1 MTEEL
6 TISDIVAQEYG
17 VKPAVIRQNW
27 IKWLN
32 RSISAAGLGDDVESK
47 EISDDLFE
55 EMLRDYA
62 AKFAAAGPSA
72 KDRRDW
78 SDAWTEKLKRIKNRD
93 TPVIEAELVDSPTSS
108 ALTIARPSYG
118 GITSRIQSLDSDL
131 EEMRSNLDCA
141 TNPLAM
147 LDNVLAQGTEE
158 LASLIE
164 ARVKA
169 STYKHLQ
176 AAAFRGQQTAV
187 AAIAEDLAR
196 KNAEI

>member
-1 MTEEL
+1 MEDL

-32 RSISAAGLGDDVESK
+32 RSISAAGLGDDIESK

-72 KDRRDW
+72 KDRRVW
-78 SDAWTEKLKRIKNRD
+78 SDGWTEKLKRIKNRD
-93 TPVIEAELVDSPTSS
+93 TPVIDAELVVDGPTSS

-118 GITSRIQSLDSDL
+118 GITSRIQSLDADM

-141 TNPLAM
+141 TNPLAA
-147 LDNVLAQGTEE
+147 LNHVLAQGTKE
-158 LASLIE
+158 LADLVE
-164 ARVKA
+164 AEVKA
-169 STYKHLQ
+169 TTYKHLQ